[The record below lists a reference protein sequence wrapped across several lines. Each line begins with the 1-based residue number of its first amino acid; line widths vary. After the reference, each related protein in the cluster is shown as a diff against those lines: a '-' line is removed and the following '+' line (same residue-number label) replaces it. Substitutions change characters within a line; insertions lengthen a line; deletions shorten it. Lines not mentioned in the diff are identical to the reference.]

1 MAGLDSRLLQRSSDS
16 REATERGGFAVVEA
30 GTIAMGADSAVE
42 SGRNRKAMIRVGVI
56 GCGYWGPN
64 LTRCFAEDAG
74 STVVAVSDMQ
84 AARLAPIAKRYPSI
98 QTTVDADE
106 VIENPQI
113 DAIAIATPVSTHFD
127 LALKALRAGKHVL
140 VEKPMTSSTVSSLCL
155 IEEAAKRNL
164 NLMVDHTFVYT
175 GAVRKIHELI
185 REGEL
190 GQPYYY
196 DSVRVNLGLIQHDV
210 DVIWD
215 LAVHDISILNYVL
228 PVRACA
234 VSATGMSHVPGGKE
248 NIAYLTVFCEGN
260 MIAHVHVNW
269 LAPVKVR
276 RTMIGGSKRMIV
288 YDDVEPSE
296 KVKVYD
302 KGIALAPDSENFIK
316 MMINY
321 RAGDVWIPKIDIT
334 EALRVE
340 AAEFVASIV
349 EGRPPLTDG
358 IAGLRTVRILEM
370 ASRSMK
376 EQGKLIRVQDLEGG
390 IA

>member
-1 MAGLDSRLLQRSSDS
+1 M
-16 REATERGGFAVVEA
+16 V
-30 GTIAMGADSAVE
+30 
-42 SGRNRKAMIRVGVI
+42 RVGVI

-64 LTRCFAEDAG
+64 LTRCFSESADA
-74 STVVAVSDMQ
+74 TVVAVSDLQ
-84 AARLAPIAKRYPSI
+84 AARLIPMAKRYPSI
-98 QTTVDADE
+98 RTTVDPDD
-106 VIENPQI
+106 VIEDPQI
-113 DAIAIATPVSTHFD
+113 DAIVVATPVSTHFD

-155 IEEAAKRNL
+155 IEEAERRNL
-164 NLMVDHTFVYT
+164 VLMVDHTFVYT

-185 REGEL
+185 SDDAL
-190 GQPYYY
+190 GQPYYF
-196 DSVRVNLGLIQHDV
+196 DSVRINLGLIQHDV
-210 DVIWD
+210 DVLWD
-215 LAVHDISILNYVL
+215 LAVHDISILNHIL
-228 PVRACA
+228 PARPCA

-260 MIAHVHVNW
+260 LIAHVHANW

-302 KGIALAPDSENFIK
+302 KGIALASDPENIIK

-321 RAGDVWIPKIDIT
+321 RAGDVWIPKLDIT
-334 EALRVE
+334 EALKTE
-340 AAEFVASIV
+340 AAEFVGAI
-349 EGRPPLTDG
+349 EENRRPLTDG
-358 IAGLRTVRILEM
+358 MAGLKTVRILEM

-376 EQGKLIRVQDLEGG
+376 EQGKVIRVQEVEG
-390 IA
+390 ALV